1 MNGMTSEE
9 LLVIRNN
16 VLAEYGKCRD
26 SEGGIYQVILRS
38 SKEASVAGVEAE
50 REGVVEM
57 RLAGNS
63 ETDHIWFE

>member
-1 MNGMTSEE
+1 M
-9 LLVIRNN
+9 
-16 VLAEYGKCRD
+16 
-26 SEGGIYQVILRS
+26 ILRS

-57 RLAGNS
+57 RPAGNS